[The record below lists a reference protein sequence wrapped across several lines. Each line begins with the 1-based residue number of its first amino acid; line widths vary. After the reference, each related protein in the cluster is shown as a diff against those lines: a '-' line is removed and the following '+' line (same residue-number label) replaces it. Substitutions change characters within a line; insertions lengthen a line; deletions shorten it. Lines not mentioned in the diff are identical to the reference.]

1 MAVYYKW
8 IKGCAPGASL
18 DSGLWTYLK
27 WGSGTAGL
35 SVNNLPHI
43 YTYRGKQDNPE
54 TENDLGY
61 ILTNNATGVNIEQ
74 KWQFKNGIN
83 LIGPGI
89 KWSSTSNSSDASLEI
104 KPDQSNKYFRM
115 IASHELCILSGG
127 DIALGMKPDTN
138 LDYRCVNITPPSK
151 DKTWE
156 NAKTKILSDLYI
168 GGTLKSTTD
177 YNIYFPR
184 SGGTSIIKSSL
195 EIQNYLKTTGYID
208 SDSYIHSDSYCEA
221 VYFNATSDNRSKEN
235 IKPATYNALELINK
249 LQIYTYN
256 YINKPESVTGIIA
269 QELLEAQPKE
279 LDLVSNINASGE
291 NGDYM
296 SIKNDKLMFV
306 LMKAIQEQQKE
317 IEELKSKIEVLE
329 KK

>member
-8 IKGCAPGASL
+8 IKGCATNANLSN
-18 DSGLWTYLK
+18 GLWSYLK
-27 WGSGTAGL
+27 WGEGTSGT
-35 SVNNLPHI
+35 SVNNLPTL
-43 YTYRGKQDNPE
+43 YTSDGRVDEPSNS
-54 TENDLGY
+54 LGY
-61 ILTNNATGVNIEQ
+61 ILTNNATDVNIEQ

-89 KWSSTSNSSDASLEI
+89 KWNSTSNSSDASLEI

-127 DIALGMKPDTN
+127 DIALGMKPNTD
-138 LDYRCVNITPPSK
+138 LDYRCVNITPPS
-151 DKTWE
+151 E
-156 NAKTKILSDLYI
+156 NRKWDDAKTKILSDLYL
-168 GGTLKSTTD
+168 GGTLKGTED
-177 YNIYFPR
+177 YIVYFPR

-195 EIQNYLKTTGYID
+195 EVQNYLKTTGYIY

-221 VYFNATSDNRSKEN
+221 EYFNAKSDMRAKEN
-235 IKPATYNALELINK
+235 IKPATYNALELIKK

-256 YINKPESVTGIIA
+256 YINKPESVTGIMA

-279 LDLVSNINASGE
+279 LDLVSNVNATGE

-306 LMKAIQEQQKE
+306 LMKAIQEQQE
-317 IEELKSKIEVLE
+317 KIEALE
-329 KK
+329 YELQCLKNN

>member
-61 ILTNNATGVNIEQ
+61 ILTNNATDVNIEQ

-104 KPDQSNKYFRM
+104 KPNQSNKYFRM

-127 DIALGMKPDTN
+127 DIALGMKPDTD
-138 LDYRCVNITPPSK
+138 LDFRCVNITPPS
-151 DKTWE
+151 E
-156 NAKTKILSDLYI
+156 NKKWDDAKTEILSDLYL
-168 GGTLKSTTD
+168 GGTLKGTED
-177 YNIYFPR
+177 YIAYFPR
-184 SGGTSIIKSSL
+184 SGDSIIIKSGL
-195 EIQNYLKTTGYID
+195 KIQNYLKTTGYID

-221 VYFNATSDNRSKEN
+221 VYFNATSDIRAKEN
-235 IKPATYNALELINK
+235 IKPATYNALELIKK

-256 YINKPESVTGIIA
+256 YINKPESVTGIMA
-269 QELLEAQPKE
+269 QELLKAQPKE
-279 LDLVSNINASGE
+279 LDLVSNVNATGE

-317 IEELKSKIEVLE
+317 IEELKSKIEVLG